1 MTCGCDDLGNDHHYI
16 SDTEKCIS
24 CIEKGQGPCWE
35 GYEYAGTKDK
45 NGKTVPNCIPVK
57 KESAGAGRFGG
68 GVGFKLEYNVPDC
81 QGGYAI
87 TKVGTGQVIGCYT
100 TKVHAEEAMAA
111 IAVNEPIVKGEV
123 TDQNLDG
130 FDDPLT
136 FWGASFSP
144 FIHVPKMGEP
154 MVPTYNTP
162 PQHDGEPSAGYGNRS
177 DKHGRSNS

>member
-1 MTCGCDDLGNDHHYI
+1 MSQAQEVKKCMTCGCDDLGNDHHYI
-16 SDTEKCIS
+16 SDTEKCMS
-24 CIEKGQGPCWE
+24 CVE
-35 GYEYAGTKDK
+35 
-45 NGKTVPNCIPVK
+45 
-57 KESAGAGRFGG
+57 KESAGAGRISG

-81 QGGYAI
+81 LGGYAV
-87 TKVGTGQVIGCYT
+87 TKAGTGQVIGCYT
-100 TKVHAEEAMAA
+100 TKEHAEEAMKA

-144 FIHVPKMGEP
+144 FIHQPKTSEP

-162 PQHDGEPSAGYGNRS
+162 PQHDGEPSVGYGNRS